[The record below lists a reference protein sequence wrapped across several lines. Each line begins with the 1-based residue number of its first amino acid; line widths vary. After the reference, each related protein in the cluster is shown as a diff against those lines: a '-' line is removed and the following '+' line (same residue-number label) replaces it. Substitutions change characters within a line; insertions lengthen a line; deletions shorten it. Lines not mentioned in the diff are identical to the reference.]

1 MLLNCLLLGTLV
13 FLNVSLFENPNMHEF
28 VWTKLPSWLGHTAL
42 ATIYLLPFWAMV
54 ALSKAGWRRFIPFS
68 TPLIH
73 GHAMTSSLL
82 DSASHLAFAT
92 PALLLLLTEA
102 YRNLEGDFQATN
114 GLSVGLLRVRPSH
127 QASNLAE
134 LLSTGQDQLEESEAV
149 IIIFP
154 MALGLVL
161 SFFKTH
167 RCWIEL
173 FSSRLRLRRK
183 TEQEYREIGEKMVQ
197 TEKPSLCNHLSN
209 GYFNIS
215 HSLVPSAQQATT
227 DVQSLE
233 EGVEFSRA
241 DTISTIHDRDVH
253 LQIGFNDPFNELRS
267 ARSSFAGINTDSNLL
282 KDQLQSP
289 ENK

>member
-1 MLLNCLLLGTLV
+1 MLLNCLLLATLV
-13 FLNVSLFENPNMHEF
+13 FLNVSLFENPNLHEF
-28 VWTKLPSWLGHTAL
+28 VWTKLPSWLSHAAL
-42 ATIYLLPFWAMV
+42 VAVYVLPFWAMV
-54 ALSKAGWRRFIPFS
+54 GLSKAGWRRFIPFS
-68 TPLIH
+68 TPLIP

-102 YRNLEGDFQATN
+102 YRDLEEDFKVSGGRTI
-114 GLSVGLLRVRPSH
+114 GLLRVSPRD

-134 LLSTGQDQLEESEAV
+134 LLSTGQDQLELVEGV
-149 IIIFP
+149 VIIFP
-154 MALGLVL
+154 MCLGLVL

-183 TEQEYREIGEKMVQ
+183 SEQEYREIGEKMVQ
-197 TEKPSLCNHLSN
+197 AEKPSLYSHLSN

-215 HSLVPSAQQATT
+215 QSLVRAAHQATT
-227 DVQSLE
+227 DVQSLD
-233 EGVEFSRA
+233 EGVDYSRA
-241 DTISTIHDRDVH
+241 DTISTIHDRDVR

-267 ARSSFAGINTDSNLL
+267 ARTSFVDLKTDSNLL
-282 KDQLQSP
+282 KDLPPSP